1 MRPAT
6 DAAACWRAT
15 DAAARAG
22 EDAAP
27 ADPNGL
33 TACAPV
39 AVVGCGFYP
48 PPPDAAAVAGL
59 PSGASSRLVLAFR
72 AARAPPLRVRCRGAG
87 RLRPPWRRSGTDPAW
102 AVLAWP
108 PVGPGPASS
117 GGAALPPVWAAFA
130 PAASAA
136 AAAAI
141 FRSRRPPGLPPCSTP
156 ISRTRPCPS
165 TWRARSCSA
174 RRVPSQARVRG
185 PYLPLHSSIRGRA
198 GQTRRDLTRP
208 LEARSSQRLHR
219 VLISVVLSSALSLV
233 GRAARVEQ
241 LDQRSGVRDAGE
253 PQRPPEGATPLCQRE
268 AVRIGVQMCPPPR

>member
-1 MRPAT
+1 MW
-6 DAAACWRAT
+6 AAAS
-15 DAAARAG
+15 
-22 EDAAP
+22 
-27 ADPNGL
+27 
-33 TACAPV
+33 
-39 AVVGCGFYP
+39 YP
-48 PPPDAAAVAGL
+48 PPPDAAAVAGPAERREQPPRAL
-59 PSGASSRLVLAFR
+59 PSGRRRV
-72 AARAPPLRVRCRGAG
+72 PPPPRVRCRGRWPASPALEEV
-87 RLRPPWRRSGTDPAW
+87 RAQDPAW
-102 AVLAWP
+102 AALAWP
-108 PVGPGPASS
+108 PVGPGPASHPVEPPCRRS
-117 GGAALPPVWAAFA
+117 GQPSPRPLPQPQRPPPSL
-130 PAASAA
+130 PAAGG
-136 AAAAI
+136 
-141 FRSRRPPGLPPCSTP
+141 PPGLPPCSTP